1 MAKQKKK
8 LTKKQKIRLSIVGG
22 VIAIVAIA
30 VAAIIGSQGTEETA
44 DRYSVY
50 KIKESDPLLFKGT
63 VDAEKVDSIYYDQ
76 SLGKISSIAVTDGK
90 EVKKDDVLLS
100 YQNDVVQTDV
110 TQQERLLN
118 KSSLAVSTAQENVN
132 SAIAKKN
139 DLTAKVNQAA
149 NDYNKR
155 DESTA
160 EGAAQAQEDKATYEQ
175 NKQALEAQED
185 VIRQANQAL
194 EAANLD
200 LNDSTGALDD
210 AKEKVTTTIK
220 APTDG
225 IAYIDETGKTD
236 MTTPVVKIVSPKV
249 VVNGIVSEYDYQKVS
264 VNQEVDIR
272 PVSSSEVVKGKV
284 TYVDKLPLTKTAG
297 DTSTMIN
304 FDFKV
309 VPEKELQYGYNVQIS
324 VNQKELRIPKK
335 AIVKE
340 GELEK
345 VFVYRKGKAIKQV
358 VKTINQDGFIVVQE
372 GLTIGDTI
380 ISNPTDTLKDGD
392 EVAVK
397 K

>member
-22 VIAIVAIA
+22 VIALIAIA
-30 VAAIIGSQGTEETA
+30 VAAIIGSQGTEESA
-44 DRYSVY
+44 DRYSIY
-50 KIKESDPLLFKGT
+50 KLKESEPLLFKGT
-63 VDAEKVDSIYYDQ
+63 VDAENVESIYYDQ

-110 TQQERLLN
+110 SQQERLLN
-118 KSSLAVSTAQENVN
+118 KSSLAVSTAQENLN

-139 DLTAKVNQAA
+139 ELTAKVNQAA
-149 NDYNKR
+149 SDYNKR
-155 DESTA
+155 DEATA

-200 LNDSTGALDD
+200 LNDSAGALDD
-210 AKEKVTTTIK
+210 AKGKVTVTVK

-225 IAYIDETGKTD
+225 IAYVDEKGKTD

-249 VVNGIVSEYDYQKVS
+249 VINGVVSEYDYQKIS
-264 VNQEVDIR
+264 VNQDVEIR
-272 PVSSSEVVKGKV
+272 PVSSNDVVKGNI

-297 DTSTMIN
+297 DTSSMIN
-304 FDFKV
+304 FEFKV
-309 VPEKELQYGYNVQIS
+309 VPEKELQYGYNVQIAL
-324 VNQKELRIPKK
+324 NQKELRIPEK
-335 AIVKE
+335 AVIKE
-340 GELEK
+340 GEVEK

-358 VKTINQDGFIVVQE
+358 VKTVNQDGFIVVQE
-372 GLTIGDTI
+372 GLAVGDTVI
-380 ISNPTDTLKDGD
+380 NDPTDTLKDGE

-397 K
+397 Q

>member
-22 VIAIVAIA
+22 VIALIAIA
-30 VAAIIGSQGTEETA
+30 VAAIIGSQGTEESA

-50 KIKESDPLLFKGT
+50 KLKESEPLLFKGT
-63 VDAEKVDSIYYDQ
+63 VDAENVESVYYDQ

-110 TQQERLLN
+110 SQQERLLN
-118 KSSLAVSTAQENVN
+118 KSSLAVASAQENLN

-155 DESTA
+155 DESTT

-210 AKEKVTTTIK
+210 AKEKVTVTVK
-220 APTDG
+220 APADG
-225 IAYIDETGKTD
+225 IAYVDEKGKTD
-236 MTTPVVKIVSPKV
+236 MTIPVVKIVSPKV
-249 VVNGIVSEYDYQKVS
+249 VINGVVSEYDYQKIS
-264 VNQEVDIR
+264 VNQDVEIR
-272 PVSSSEVVKGKV
+272 PVSSNDVVKGNI

-297 DTSTMIN
+297 DTSSMIN
-304 FDFKV
+304 FEFKV
-309 VPEKELQYGYNVQIS
+309 VPEKELQYGYNVQIAL
-324 VNQKELRIPKK
+324 NQTELRIPEK
-335 AIVKE
+335 AVIKE
-340 GELEK
+340 GEVEK

-358 VKTINQDGFIVVQE
+358 VKTVNQDGFIVVQE
-372 GLTIGDTI
+372 GLAVGDTV
-380 ISNPTDTLKDGD
+380 ISDPTDTLKDGE

-397 K
+397 Q